1 MVYIEINRDNK
12 AKVDLRGNLW
22 TIYSEL
28 ALAVKLI
35 ADNKELEISID
46 EVFEMIKDSIAD
58 DVEVI

>member
-12 AKVDLRGNLW
+12 AKVDLRGNLGN
-22 TIYSEL
+22 IYSEL